1 HMATDN
7 WLERWLPLVL
17 ARAADRPVLE
27 VGCGHGDDT
36 ATLAHAGLRVVAFD
50 LSAADVDAA
59 RMRVPSAVIECRD
72 VRDPFPVQAN
82 QLGVVVASLS
92 LHYFGWAET
101 VALAQ
106 RIHDVLRPGGVLL
119 CRLNSS
125 EDRNFGASGHP
136 QVEPGYFLV
145 DGKPKRFFDEAA
157 VRTLFATG
165 WRILSLEHLTT
176 LKYVKPKALWEV
188 VLERDA

>member
-1 HMATDN
+1 MATDN

>member
-1 HMATDN
+1 
-7 WLERWLPLVL
+7 
-17 ARAADRPVLE
+17 
-27 VGCGHGDDT
+27 HGDDT